1 MDRRLYIS
9 IVAVAASVSV
19 LWLWK
24 RTKTE
29 PATESPRGL
38 SIQRASMRNIAS
50 RSFNDEQDTLVDE
63 GPTILN
69 ALFMFAEDA
78 AKLGM
83 LL

>member
-1 MDRRLYIS
+1 
-9 IVAVAASVSV
+9 
-19 LWLWK
+19 
-24 RTKTE
+24 
-29 PATESPRGL
+29 
-38 SIQRASMRNIAS
+38 MRNIAS
-50 RSFNDEQDTLVDE
+50 RSFNDDQDTLVDE